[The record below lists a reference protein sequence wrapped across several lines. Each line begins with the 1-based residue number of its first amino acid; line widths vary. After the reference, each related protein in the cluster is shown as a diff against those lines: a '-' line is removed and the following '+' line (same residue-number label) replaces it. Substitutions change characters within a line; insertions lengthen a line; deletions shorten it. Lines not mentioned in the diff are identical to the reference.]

1 MVLISLNKI
10 CNFIHYFI
18 LQFQSQSSPRRV
30 AVPVLV
36 KDGKP
41 CSNSSDSQSRNQ
53 NQQSIGNH
61 CNAHSPN
68 LNQIGSAHQPPNQH
82 QLQPQQHQQPTCN
95 STSALITNM
104 TSYPRPNLQ
113 HHHHHQQQT
122 TNMCSAYL
130 PLQGRAW

>member
-1 MVLISLNKI
+1 MALVPNL
-10 CNFIHYFI
+10 
-18 LQFQSQSSPRRV
+18 QSQNSPRRV

-53 NQQSIGNH
+53 SQQSLANH

-68 LNQIGSAHQPPNQH
+68 LDQIGGTHPAANQH
-82 QLQPQQHQQPTCN
+82 QLQAQQHQQASCN
-95 STSALITNM
+95 STSALLTNM
-104 TSYPRPNLQ
+104 AAYQRQNLQ

-122 TNMCSAYL
+122 TNMCSSYL